1 MTTTEPKH
9 SQLSQFYHHHLFLAI
24 AQSKQFKAAANK
36 TRLQLRPLHQ
46 FKPKIQNQQSPS
58 INLTKPRPVPP
69 SISLCSNSSHPPP
82 QTAMFKSTKPNSN
95 NHNLPAPV
103 AAFSLTA
110 QRRRPKLHL
119 QPRLT

>member
-69 SISLCSNSSHPPP
+69 SISRP
-82 QTAMFKSTKPNSN
+82 QIHGLQLTTVHLQIDQFKQPANLELLSIG
-95 NHNLPAPV
+95 NHNTV
-103 AAFSLTA
+103 A
-110 QRRRPKLHL
+110 QRRK
-119 QPRLT
+119 